1 MKFFLLKYFLN
12 CSVVKWYA
20 QASLKRR
27 FAGSIP
33 ARAAKMNPTQFNS
46 TNIRNNL
53 NQIREFLITKVTK
66 GINKFKIISFKTNN
80 NFEFL
85 FELNETTEQ
94 IKVNKEFEISD
105 VDNAMLLI
113 ALEIIEKLEANEASF
128 PPKIS

>member
-1 MKFFLLKYFLN
+1 
-12 CSVVKWYA
+12 
-20 QASLKRR
+20 
-27 FAGSIP
+27 
-33 ARAAKMNPTQFNS
+33 MNPTQFNS

>member
-1 MKFFLLKYFLN
+1 
-12 CSVVKWYA
+12 
-20 QASLKRR
+20 
-27 FAGSIP
+27 
-33 ARAAKMNPTQFNS
+33 MNPTQFNS
-46 TNIRNNL
+46 TNIRDNL

-66 GINKFKIISFKTNN
+66 EINKFKIISFKTNN

-85 FELNETTEQ
+85 FELDETSEQ